1 MKLTAQLKKLIL
13 QSVHC
18 TGYLSQR
25 YGNYRLEHNEYDNK
39 WYFKKKFSKDNYD
52 GVATDSISSWKHNRK

>member
-13 QSVHC
+13 QPVHC
-18 TGYLSQR
+18 TGYLSQI

-39 WYFKKKFSKDNYD
+39 WYFKKKIMY
-52 GVATDSISSWKHNRK
+52 SISIYNCQFYKNTQLYIY